1 VQSGRSQCGL
11 IILRTAIPIS
21 FDPHPPGTREED
33 RETLGWA
40 QKTGGFLGRQRR
52 AAVPSAKATSPPLA
66 GVPAGPAG
74 IPKGMDGPWQMPPPS
89 RLPAGTRAHLLLL
102 LPRQLHLLLLL
113 LEEHRGHVLL
123 LRVGRQELVPQRGQ
137 LVDHH
142 E

>member
-1 VQSGRSQCGL
+1 
-11 IILRTAIPIS
+11 
-21 FDPHPPGTREED
+21 
-33 RETLGWA
+33 
-40 QKTGGFLGRQRR
+40 
-52 AAVPSAKATSPPLA
+52 
-66 GVPAGPAG
+66 
-74 IPKGMDGPWQMPPPS
+74 MDGPWQMPPPS